1 MAKTA
6 TLHVRMDEQIKKEAL
21 EVFDTLGISASDAVT
36 MFFRQ
41 AALKNAIPFELSADK
56 VARNNFE
63 KVSNFKKEDLQ
74 KIIEVLPESVE
85 ELWVFGSAVTPYCRP
100 DSDLD
105 ICVIGDISKEDRR
118 TISHAPRRG
127 IDLLDISKKDF
138 EGEKINRGSIFFEI
152 YTKGLLIYTKEKGL
166 I

>member
-6 TLHVRMDEQIKKEAL
+6 TLHVRMDEQIKKDAL
-21 EVFDTLGISASDAVT
+21 EVFDALGISASDAVT

-56 VARNNFE
+56 VSKNNFE
-63 KVSNFKKEDLQ
+63 KVSSFKQEDLQ
-74 KIIEVLPESVE
+74 KILDVLPDSVE

-138 EGEKINRGSIFFEI
+138 EEEKEVRGSIFFEV
-152 YTKGLLIYTKEKGL
+152 YTKGLLIYTKAKGL